1 MRHLDDEAKGALTI
15 MSFLVLGVVAFL
27 LGQNVAQTEVSFT
40 HPVAD
45 QQTQTMLFIHDN
57 FGRHMLPAASVYV
70 FRSF

>member
-1 MRHLDDEAKGALTI
+1 

-45 QQTQTMLFIHDN
+45 QRTQTMLFIHDN
-57 FGRHMLPAASVYV
+57 YGRPLPAASVYV
-70 FRSF
+70 SRSF